1 MSAVGDRSE
10 FKIQDG
16 KIYRWM
22 EGRSYYDVDWGMC
35 YERGYYYVVD
45 SGNDRIEIL
54 DKDFGYVDQLHLP
67 DVKFSPL
74 SPFKYSA
81 SSSVGHS
88 FLLLNLNQLIISKTL
103 CHYSMSLFYMRFL
116 FL

>member
-35 YERGYYYVVD
+35 YERGYYYVVAD
-45 SGNDRIEIL
+45 DNARGAKCNTPSHLDRL
-54 DKDFGYVDQLHLP
+54 AFDDKGVAWR
-67 DVKFSPL
+67 VVGVA
-74 SPFKYSA
+74 A
-81 SSSVGHS
+81 SVTRRRTVVGG
-88 FLLLNLNQLIISKTL
+88 
-103 CHYSMSLFYMRFL
+103 SM
-116 FL
+116 

>member
-35 YERGYYYVVD
+35 YERGYYYVVAD
-45 SGNDRIEIL
+45 DTPENRAH
-54 DKDFGYVDQLHLP
+54 YHLTES
-67 DVKFSPL
+67 DVVKPY
-74 SPFKYSA
+74 K
-81 SSSVGHS
+81 
-88 FLLLNLNQLIISKTL
+88 
-103 CHYSMSLFYMRFL
+103 
-116 FL
+116 